1 MSPNANGEERFPVGR
16 LLDEIEKTFG
26 SYDAF
31 KAQFSSSATDLFG
44 SGCSITSVMLYQLLL
59 IRTCISDWPGLYP
72 VEL

>member
-44 SGCSITSVMLYQLLL
+44 SGCSITSVILV
-59 IRTCISDWPGLYP
+59 ISVVINSYMQ
-72 VEL
+72 